1 VRGALRFGGPAAFA
15 LLLSVVLVP
24 PAVAAP
30 PQPGPTPEGAEQVLG
45 DVGPEVEVA
54 AGVVHRGFSTSP
66 ASGQVMGDV
75 VEVDLTQPGVRADL
89 LTPGAVAARAPVAKM
104 ADSSDAVAGIN
115 GDFFDI
121 GRTSAPVGP
130 AVQDGRALK
139 AAAPQGRRY
148 GPAVPGAEV
157 DYVFTV
163 GTDGVAR
170 IDRLRLEAQASSQDE
185 TLPIVAFNQ
194 HAVPVDGIAIF
205 TSDWGE
211 ADRAR
216 TLCGSN
222 DDRDAPC
229 ARDRVE
235 VLVRDGVVVES
246 RKPQG
251 GRLQEGDIV
260 LAGRDKGAAELRDLP
275 VGEPIEIEYA
285 LVPASGVAPEFALG
299 GSPILLDG
307 KPTERL
313 DDRVRAPRSAV
324 GASEDGE
331 HMFLV
336 TVDGR
341 QRDSVGATL
350 LELSNLLKQMGIHD
364 AVNLDGGGSSTMVFQ
379 EDGDKAS
386 QVTIVNDP
394 SDSSARLVPNGI
406 GIYVDRA
413 RAASTKG

>member
-130 AVQDGRALK
+130 AVRDGRALK

-285 LVPASGVAPEFALG
+285 LVPASGVAPEFAVG

-331 HMFLV
+331 HLFLV

-341 QRDSVGATL
+341 QRASVGATL

-379 EDGDKAS
+379 EDGGKAS

>member
-1 VRGALRFGGPAAFA
+1 MRVGRLAVTVGAALVLVAPAAH
-15 LLLSVVLVP
+15 
-24 PAVAAP
+24 AAP
-30 PQPGPTPEGAEQVLG
+30 EIPEPIIESIGAAA
-45 DVGPEVEVA
+45 EVA
-54 AGVVHRGFSTSP
+54 PGVTHRELTTST
-66 ASGQVMGDV
+66 AAGQVMADV
-75 VEVDLTQPGVRADL
+75 VEVDLADPAVRVDL
-89 LTPGAVAARAPVAKM
+89 LWPGAVAARAPVKGM
-104 ADSSDAVAGIN
+104 ADRIGAVAGIN

-170 IDRLRLEAQASSQDE
+170 IDRLRLEAQASSQDK

-205 TSDWGE
+205 TSDWGD

-222 DDRDAPC
+222 DNRDAPC

-235 VLVRDGVVVES
+235 VLVRDEVVVET

-251 GRLQEGDIV
+251 ERLKKGDIV
-260 LAGRDKGAAELRDLP
+260 LAGRDKGAAELRALP

-285 LVPASGVAPEFALG
+285 LVSASGVAPKFAVG
-299 GSPILLDG
+299 GSPILIDG
-307 KPTERL
+307 QPTERL

-324 GASEDGE
+324 GVSKDGE